1 MTRVVSTKG
10 VSAVADPY
18 AHPLPTSV
26 PRMNFTC
33 RSTLILRKTAGRR
46 LRLFLLPF
54 AGAGASAFRAWP
66 AALPPDIEIYA
77 LQPPGRENRIA
88 EPPFGSLMDLVRAL
102 ADDISGLVLESFAF
116 FGHSMGALVAFELSR
131 ELRRRGQN
139 EPVHLVVSGFRAPHL
154 PPRRPPLHRLAD
166 DSLVDELRG
175 LGGTL
180 PEVFDQPDLLDLVL
194 PTLRAD
200 LAISETYDYRSEPP
214 LSCRISAWGGRQDP
228 YLNETELHSW
238 STTTSGPFAVQRF
251 HGGHMYIVTAGAA
264 LARRLGETLA
274 ETPGPT

>member
-1 MTRVVSTKG
+1 
-10 VSAVADPY
+10 
-18 AHPLPTSV
+18 
-26 PRMNFTC
+26 
-33 RSTLILRKTAGRR
+33 
-46 LRLFLLPF
+46 LFLLPF

-88 EPPFGSLMDLVRAL
+88 EPPVGSLLDLVRAL
-102 ADDISGLVLESFAF
+102 ADDISDLVLEPFAF

-154 PPRRPPLHRLAD
+154 PPRQPPLHRLTD
-166 DSLVDELRG
+166 DRLIDELRG
-175 LGGTL
+175 LGGTP
-180 PEVFDQPDLLDLVL
+180 PEIFDQPDLLDLVL

-200 LAISETYDYRSEPP
+200 LAVSETYHYRSEPP

-238 STTTSGPFAVQRF
+238 SATTSGPFTVQRF
-251 HGGHMYIVTAGAA
+251 NGGHMYIVTADAA
-264 LARRLGETLA
+264 LARRLSEILA

>member
-1 MTRVVSTKG
+1 
-10 VSAVADPY
+10 
-18 AHPLPTSV
+18 
-26 PRMNFTC
+26 
-33 RSTLILRKTAGRR
+33 
-46 LRLFLLPF
+46 
-54 AGAGASAFRAWP
+54 
-66 AALPPDIEIYA
+66 
-77 LQPPGRENRIA
+77 
-88 EPPFGSLMDLVRAL
+88 MDLVRAL
-102 ADDISGLVLESFAF
+102 ADDISGPRPGVIRVFRAQH
-116 FGHSMGALVAFELSR
+116 GCP
-131 ELRRRGQN
+131 RGFRAQ
-139 EPVHLVVSGFRAPHL
+139 PRTAQARPDRFKLVVSGFRAPHL

>member
-1 MTRVVSTKG
+1 MTG
-10 VSAVADPY
+10 PY
-18 AHPLPTSV
+18 AYTFPT
-26 PRMNFTC
+26 PAATMNYVC
-33 RSTLILRKTAGRR
+33 RSTLVLRKTAGRR

-88 EPPFGSLMDLVRAL
+88 EPPLGSVIDLVRAL
-102 ADDISGLVLESFAF
+102 ADDISSLVLEPFAF
-116 FGHSMGALVAFELSR
+116 FGHSMGALLAFELSR

-139 EPVHLVVSGFRAPHL
+139 EPAHLVVSGFRAPHL

-166 DSLVDELRG
+166 DSLIEELRS
-175 LGGTL
+175 LGGTP
-180 PEVFDQPDLLDLVL
+180 PEIFDQPELLDLVL

-200 LAISETYDYRSEPP
+200 LAISETYHYRSEPP

-228 YLNETELHSW
+228 YLNETELHGW
-238 STTTSGPFAVQRF
+238 SAATTGPFAVQRF
-251 HGGHMYIVTAGAA
+251 DGGHMYIVTAGAA
-264 LARRLGETLA
+264 LARRLGATFA